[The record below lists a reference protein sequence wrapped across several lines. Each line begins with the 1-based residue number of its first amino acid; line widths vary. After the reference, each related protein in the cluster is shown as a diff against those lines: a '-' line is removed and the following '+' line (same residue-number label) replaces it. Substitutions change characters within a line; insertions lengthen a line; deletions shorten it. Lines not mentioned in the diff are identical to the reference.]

1 LSVTKI
7 DAMTHL
13 MILYDEHL
21 NQGLIEFGIEIPVLN
36 SRVVNTFH
44 YLQTHKTLGPRINQW
59 HEKKI
64 VETITKDDILRV
76 HSKRYVE
83 NLFSDK
89 LEQELIKTFEL
100 IDEQGNYFRYNP
112 DNATLPLTRLF
123 DRTLTTVASTV
134 QCCRIA
140 LEKDFCFAFRGGMH
154 HAQYNFGA
162 GFCPINDIVIA
173 IRKLQAENLIQNTWV
188 IDVDA
193 HKGDGTAALTH
204 GDESIITL
212 SIHMARGWPLDGA
225 KYDKAG
231 NLNPSFIPSNIDIP
245 IAAGEDHLYVPKLQK
260 GLHQLADL
268 STPNLA
274 VVVSGADP
282 HEKDELPST
291 ADMNLTLMQLLERD
305 VLVYKFLKERSIPRA
320 YVMAGGY
327 GEHCWEVYAR
337 FLERA
342 LMDNLNID

>member
-1 LSVTKI
+1 MSVTKI

-21 NQGLIEFGIEIPVLN
+21 NLGLIEFGIEIPVLN
-36 SRVVNTFH
+36 SRLVNTFH
-44 YLQTHKTLGPRINQW
+44 YLQSHKTLGPQINQW
-59 HEKKI
+59 HAKKI

-76 HSKRYVE
+76 HSERYVE
-83 NLFSDK
+83 DLFSDK

-112 DNATLPLTRLF
+112 DNATRPLTRLF

-140 LEKDFCFAFRGGMH
+140 LKKGFCFAFRGGMH
-154 HAQYNFGA
+154 HAQYDFGA
-162 GFCPINDIVIA
+162 GFCPVNDIVIA
-173 IRKLQAENLIQNTWV
+173 IRKLQAEKLIRNAWV

-204 GDESIITL
+204 EDPSIITL
-212 SIHMARGWPLDGA
+212 SIHMARGWPLDGD

-245 IAAGEDHLYVPKLQK
+245 IAAGEDHLYVSRLQK
-260 GLHQLADL
+260 GLDQLADL
-268 STPNLA
+268 SKPDLA
-274 VVVSGADP
+274 VVISGADP

-291 ADMNLTLMQLLERD
+291 ADLKLTLNQLLDRD
-305 VLVYKFLKERSIPRA
+305 VLVYNFLKERSIPRA

-327 GEHCWEVYAR
+327 GEHCWEVYAQ

-342 LMDNLNID
+342 LMDNLDID